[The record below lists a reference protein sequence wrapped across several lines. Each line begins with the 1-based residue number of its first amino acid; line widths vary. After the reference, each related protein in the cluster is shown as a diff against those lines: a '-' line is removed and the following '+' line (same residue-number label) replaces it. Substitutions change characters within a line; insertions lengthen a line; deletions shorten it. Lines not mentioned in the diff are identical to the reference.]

1 MKIKLGMDD
10 VVNVGKN
17 DKITVSELV
26 PVKGEIFNLIKKGFE
41 FDDEVLEKAHIK
53 KIVRDEKINN
63 IIVEHT
69 PEKKKTY
76 NNVLKVARLIMKK
89 GYEEKESL
97 EMAVKIFD
105 EMEALNNGMSIEW
118 RISQIIPKAEWESTP
133 LHEGANI
140 VIIKAACGG

>member
-17 DKITVSELV
+17 NKITVSELV

-69 PEKKKTY
+69 HEKNKTY
-76 NNVLKVARLIMKK
+76 N
-89 GYEEKESL
+89 KESESL
-97 EMAVKIFD
+97 KNILKS
-105 EMEALNNGMSIEW
+105 LNTIDKQNEDTFLSEDNAN
-118 RISQIIPKAEWESTP
+118 QDTEETF
-133 LHEGANI
+133 LHEEE
-140 VIIKAACGG
+140 